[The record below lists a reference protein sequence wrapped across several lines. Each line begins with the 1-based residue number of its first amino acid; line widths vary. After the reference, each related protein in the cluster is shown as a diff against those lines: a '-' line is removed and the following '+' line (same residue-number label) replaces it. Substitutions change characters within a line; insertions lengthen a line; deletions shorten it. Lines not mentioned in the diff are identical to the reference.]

1 MPQAHSS
8 DERGYGHAP
17 PRHELERRES
27 RGGGDDRGGGGG
39 DERRGGGSRDTYY
52 DEGLSAGSRG
62 ARGYDNDRSGYRRD
76 GREHSDRYRDEYED
90 SERGDDELFHRAD
103 NVSVQGIID

>member
-1 MPQAHSS
+1 MHDLEQGL
-8 DERGYGHAP
+8 ELWRGLVAG
-17 PRHELERRES
+17 E
-27 RGGGDDRGGGGG
+27 DDLLFATLQEVGGG
-39 DERRGGGSRDTYY
+39 DEHRGGGSRDTYY

-103 NVSVQGIID
+103 NVSVLGIID